1 MYLPFIFEL
10 YLTFGLLEVTCIFCT
25 AGIHLLCFMIMMI
38 IKLHHYFTHSSSDQY
53 RDVIIVKVKQ
63 NSLAATF
70 ASIYS
75 QL

>member
-25 AGIHLLCFMIMMI
+25 AGIHLLYFMI

-53 RDVIIVKVKQ
+53 RDGIIVRVKQ
-63 NSLAATF
+63 NYLAATF